1 MNRRLTFLV
10 AAFEAL
16 VVAGIGLGMLLVP
29 LTVVWLFE
37 NDPTIDWLVPFRASA
52 DIWMMAHG
60 TRLVVPAGAFGST
73 EVPQFVVSMIPLGI
87 SLVIAHFANRM
98 GRRLTGALELWPA
111 WLAAALVY
119 GAISFF
125 LSTAAYSEF
134 AYPVTWQGTFLP
146 PIFLL
151 FFVALGSLFGKR
163 QAFGEAAN
171 LPEPAER
178 VWVTEFLNRRF
189 NNLHWAIRAVSAPAL
204 RAGTGVVI
212 IMIAV
217 SALFIAIMMAVN
229 WIQVIR
235 LYEGL
240 QVSFLGGVMITAGQ
254 LAILPNLIVFG
265 ASWFTGVGFQ
275 IGTGSLISPVATVVG
290 PLPALPITSA
300 LPIGELSYGMVAL
313 LVPLVGAFVATIMI
327 RRHADAIRFEF
338 ATAWSAAITLGLSI
352 AIVASVEF
360 GLLALLASGGVGPG
374 RLQVIGVNPIL
385 VAGVLFIEVAVVAI
399 LAAFFSAR
407 PDAPDHPLAQTAK
420 KSSQ

>member
-16 VVAGIGLGMLLVP
+16 VVAGIGLGMLLLP

-73 EVPQFVVSMIPLGI
+73 DVPQFVVSMIPLGI

-125 LSTAAYSEF
+125 LSTAAYNEF

-146 PIFLL
+146 PLFLL
-151 FFVALGSLFGKR
+151 FFVAVGSLFGKR

-178 VWVTEFLNRRF
+178 VWVKEFLNRRF

-204 RAGTGVVI
+204 RAGTGVVL

-217 SALFIAIMMAVN
+217 SAVFIAIMMAVN

-254 LAILPNLIVFG
+254 LAILPNLVVFG

-327 RRHADAIRFEF
+327 RRHADEIRFEF

-407 PDAPDHPLAQTAK
+407 PEAPDHPLAQVAK